1 MNIQDVPL
9 SVNFLETPTRKFVR
23 LQISVN
29 DDSEAELAV
38 LEIKKEKDKVNVY
51 LKSLTGETIY
61 STENSEQKDEFDI
74 NEVKIR
80 MQLNKDAFK
89 EVMKYLNEY
98 KDYLIREKGFI
109 ESDFEAT
116 DYDELSDQALET
128 LTC

>member
-1 MNIQDVPL
+1 MDIQDVPL

-23 LQISVN
+23 LQISIN